1 MEKRG
6 LVCVTRRKHM
16 YVHEK
21 AASHLAT
28 CWRKKKE
35 NHFKKVK
42 KKRGWKNIS
51 THNTPHI
58 DTLYLWGLYKFGRG
72 GGGGVGHSYLWCG
85 I

>member
-1 MEKRG
+1 
-6 LVCVTRRKHM
+6 M

-28 CWRKKKE
+28 CWRKKE
-35 NHFKKVK
+35 NNFKKVK

-58 DTLYLWGLYKFGRG
+58 DTLYL
-72 GGGGVGHSYLWCG
+72 
-85 I
+85 